1 MDEAGTALDGA
12 TGGADGSLAVVTHA
26 PELVLSRRRLVRRSG
41 GADLTLIARVSCLD
55 FCDLRGTKVLMRS
68 SSGEAWEEEIVAFNG
83 AENETHE
90 IAVSVGPDVGA
101 YSWTA
106 TYCDAGG
113 EGRPAH
119 SEVASTVSFEYRPH
133 AVSLAT
139 WGVSMPAVVGQ
150 TVIVRVGAKCANGCR
165 LGGAGFRVCD
175 DGGREVAAGIL
186 GEVPRKGT
194 DGLCGAEASFAA
206 PEELG
211 VHRYMVVLDAFDG
224 HNEAR
229 SAFAFLVIEEP
240 SCKIEVT
247 VTGEDAGGPI
257 ASARVSL
264 HPFVETTGSDGA
276 AMLPA
281 DIGKGVLRVVAED
294 YEDELLSLVVA
305 GDAELHVA
313 LKRKPEDV
321 GDF

>member
-1 MDEAGTALDGA
+1 MEEAGTALDSV
-12 TGGADGSLAVVTHA
+12 TGEADGSLSVVTHA

-55 FCDLRGTKVLMRS
+55 FCDLRGTKVRMRS

-83 AENETHE
+83 AENETRE
-90 IAVSVGPDVGA
+90 LCVTVGPEAGTYA
-101 YSWTA
+101 WTA
-106 TYCDAGG
+106 AYCDAGG

-119 SEVASTVSFEYRPH
+119 SEVTSTVSFEYRPH

-139 WGVSMPAVVGQ
+139 WGVSLPAVVGQ
-150 TVIVRVGAKCANGCR
+150 TVIVRVGAKCADGCC
-165 LGGAGFRVCD
+165 LVGAGFRVCD
-175 DGGREVAAGIL
+175 DGGREVATGVL

-194 DGLCGAEASFAA
+194 DGLCGAEAPFAA
-206 PEELG
+206 PDEPG
-211 VHRYMVVLDAFDG
+211 VHRYTVVLDAFDG

-229 SAFAFLVIEEP
+229 STFVFLVIEEP

-247 VTGEDAGGPI
+247 VTDEDADDPI

-264 HPFVETTGSDGA
+264 HPFVETTGSDGRA
-276 AMLPA
+276 VLPA

-305 GDAELHVA
+305 GHTELHVA